1 MCWNRK
7 NSAAGVV
14 LLKYA
19 VPYGESYAEF
29 DTRGRT
35 PIFAG
40 EGTSVPA
47 VADFRKALLKAL
59 DEPIASPSLADLAS
73 GKKDILFLVEDNTR
87 GTPLDKMLPIVT
99 EYLISSGVHADAI
112 SFMTAPGTHRLMTD
126 EELRVKLGDYI
137 MDNFT
142 VMQHDARR
150 TEALVDLGEITA
162 GGVAIPVHV
171 NRRALE
177 ADLLV
182 GTGSIVPH
190 SDAGYSGGAKI
201 VQPGIC
207 GFVTTQATH
216 RAAGLCPDVPLGLLE
231 GNPCRMGIDAVG
243 KLVGLAFIINVVKN
257 FSGDVAGF
265 FCGDFMKAHR
275 AGVELSRRAYSV
287 EINRTADIVVASSY
301 PADADYWQ
309 GIKGL
314 TSAYFAVSR
323 GGAIVLA
330 SPCSE
335 GLVHNHPL
343 YAHWLASPVHDI
355 ERAIKA
361 ASPYDLTTDVIAA
374 TVALGSRRVLA
385 RADVYMVT
393 DGLSDECVRSMG
405 YIPARSVQD
414 AYDMA
419 LESRPDAEVGILPQG
434 GVSLPVLKQK

>member
-1 MCWNRK
+1 M
-7 NSAAGVV
+7 
-14 LLKYA
+14 KYSL
-19 VPYGESYAEF
+19 PYGDICTEF

-35 PIFAG
+35 PIFTG
-40 EGTSVPA
+40 KSVSVPS
-47 VADFRKALLKAL
+47 VADFRAKLLKAL
-59 DEPIASPSLADLAS
+59 NEPIASPSLANLAS

-99 EYLISSGVHADAI
+99 EYLISSGVPAGAI

-126 EELRVKLGDYI
+126 AELRAKLGDYI
-137 MDNFT
+137 IDNFA
-142 VMQHDARR
+142 VIQHDARR
-150 TEALVDLGEITA
+150 IEDLADLGEITA
-162 GGVAIPVHV
+162 GGVTIPVHI
-171 NRRALE
+171 NRRALK
-177 ADLLV
+177 ADMLV

-257 FSGDVAGF
+257 FSGEVAGF

-275 AGVELSRRAYSV
+275 AGVELSRKAFSV
-287 EINRTADIVVASSY
+287 EIDRTADIVVASSH

-314 TSAYFAVSR
+314 TSAYFAVTR

-330 SPCSE
+330 SPCPE

-343 YAHWLASPVHDI
+343 YAYWLATPAQEI
-355 ERAIKA
+355 EQAIEA
-361 ASPYDLTTDVIAA
+361 ASPYDLSTDVIAA

-405 YIPARSVQD
+405 YIPARSVQE
-414 AYDMA
+414 AYDRA
-419 LESRPDAEVGILPQG
+419 LEGRKNATVGILPQG
-434 GVSLPVLKQK
+434 GVSLPVVKK